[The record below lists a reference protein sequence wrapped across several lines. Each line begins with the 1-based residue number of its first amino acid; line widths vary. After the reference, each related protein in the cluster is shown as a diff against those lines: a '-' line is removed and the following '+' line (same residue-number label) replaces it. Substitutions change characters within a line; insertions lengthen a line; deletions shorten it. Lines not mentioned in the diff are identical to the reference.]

1 VGEDAR
7 GRTSGRR
14 VTLREAAD
22 ILGISR
28 EAVRKRVLR
37 GTLPSDTGEDGRR
50 YVYLPA
56 SEDAV
61 PDQGPPDPRD
71 ELIEHLRGE
80 VEAWREES
88 RRKDTIILS
97 LTQRIPE
104 IEAPAAESPT
114 EAPGPPETATPQ
126 PGRTEPQTQVEGAQE
141 GAERPWW
148 RRMFGG

>member
-1 VGEDAR
+1 MTV
-7 GRTSGRR
+7 GRTRR

-22 ILGISR
+22 ILGVSK

-50 YVYLPA
+50 YVYLPV
-56 SEDAV
+56 DH
-61 PDQGPPDPRD
+61 PDVVTGAGAADPRD
-71 ELIEHLRGE
+71 QLIEHLRGE

-104 IEAPAAESPT
+104 IEPPPEPPGAST
-114 EAPGPPETATPQ
+114 EA
-126 PGRTEPQTQVEGAQE
+126 TEGGGEGQVPRR
-141 GAERPWW
+141 GAEPSGRHWW